1 MEERIL
7 AALRTQGFPA
17 TSVELDP
24 AKLKGGYICD
34 TMRVFIGYAPI
45 DTGSKPTSPVGDK
58 KLEFPTSNAREEA
71 TARIQ
76 GDKSVE
82 QSLPKSVAGR
92 PATAILKMASPLSND
107 HDVAMRLRLY
117 EREWHFYEH
126 MAQRVPVR
134 VAQLLGSVKD
144 QATGLITEGVVL
156 EDLEIPGAEL
166 CPKLDDNGV
175 LTTVTHC
182 ARQHAQFWN
191 NPELSSGALGIKPH
205 NSPWYQPVWGN
216 DLNSY
221 WPRFEKKWRARG
233 TAGDA
238 MGPGLPEE
246 AYGIGRAIVENFAW
260 VQDELSSK
268 PHTFNHG
275 DVKPPNMFMMPG
287 GTPAFIDWQYTAVGK
302 GCQDILFF
310 LIEGYTEAE
319 CRRLEPI
326 VMAHYHA
333 ALVQHGVS
341 GYSFDDLRRDW
352 KLACMHF
359 PFYVAMWFGTTPDDD
374 LVDPGFPRRF
384 VPRAFDAIMR
394 NEAHLLLPSM
404 AKQVPQDLP
413 CGSSGWLL
421 ALCSCPCHRHKR
433 PAGHR
438 GPRVRPP
445 SRHQPP
451 PAPSPTHVSARRLRW
466 RRRSRSR
473 APCPT
478 TMPRAR
484 RRSLRR
490 ASRWWT
496 RGGSVT
502 SSRPRSS
509 RSWGSPRV

>member
-1 MEERIL
+1 MARRTPTERARQPSRDHDSLTPPTTLPAQATALERTDKTDPSTWKLGEADSSSMEDRIL
-7 AALRTQGFPA
+7 SALKAQGFPA

-24 AKLKGGYICD
+24 GKLKGGYICD
-34 TMRVFIGYAPI
+34 TMRVFIGYGVN
-45 DTGSKPTSPVGDK
+45 DGGKPTSPVGEK
-58 KLEFPTSNAREEA
+58 KVEFPTNTAREEA

-76 GDKSVE
+76 GDKAVE
-82 QSLPKSVAGR
+82 KSLPKSVGGR

-126 MAQRVPVR
+126 MAARVPVR
-134 VAQLLGSVKD
+134 VAMLLGSVKD
-144 QATGLITEGVVL
+144 LATGLITEGVLL

-216 DLNSY
+216 DLNGY

-233 TAGDA
+233 PAGDA
-238 MGPGLPEE
+238 MGPGLPDE
-246 AYGIGRAIVENFAW
+246 AYAIGQAIVENFAW

-326 VMAHYHA
+326 VMAHYHS

-359 PFYVAMWFGTTPDDD
+359 PFYVAMWFGTTPDEE
-374 LVDPGFPRRF
+374 LVDAGFPRRF
-384 VPRAFDAIMR
+384 VPRAFDAIIR
-394 NEAHLLLPSM
+394 NEAHLLLPSF
-404 AKQVPQDLP
+404 ATKAPTPSAVKTEGPVPDDHAS
-413 CGSSGWLL
+413 CAA
-421 ALCSCPCHRHKR
+421 ALI
-433 PAGHR
+433 AT
-438 GPRVRPP
+438 RV
-445 SRHQPP
+445 
-451 PAPSPTHVSARRLRW
+451 ALVEARRERDELK
-466 RRRSRSR
+466 
-473 APCPT
+473 AAMET
-478 TMPRAR
+478 IVGVAN
-484 RRSLRR
+484 
-490 ASRWWT
+490 
-496 RGGSVT
+496 GVT
-502 SSRPRSS
+502 IA
-509 RSWGSPRV
+509 